1 MPADDDQPLREART
15 RVARQ
20 RELIALM
27 EANGSDATEAK
38 SLLGDLQYNLR
49 LRKQRPR
56 PIRWHRRAG

>member
-1 MPADDDQPLREART
+1 MPADDDQRLREART

-38 SLLGDLQYNLR
+38 SLLSGLQYNLK